1 MSEVATLQPVERS
14 ALMDITP
21 QNLEEAKELATLM
34 SESQL
39 VPKDYIKSPHNI
51 LVAMMMGSEV
61 GLKPMQA
68 LQNIAVIN
76 GRPSVWG
83 DAALAIVRSHPLC
96 EYVSE
101 QVDGQGDG
109 MIATCEVKRRGQPP
123 TVQTFSVQDAIA
135 AGLWGKQGPWK
146 QYPRRML
153 QMRARGFAIRDAF
166 PDALRGMYIAEEAAD
181 IPEREV
187 AGEHTFQ
194 SEQQPV
200 AAEDQLKAALR
211 GDSSTQGSTDAEAT
225 EPVEAETA
233 DSPPVEEAGSGVF
246 TELMEELIAAG
257 SKDEVRAVM
266 AKQREAELTQEER
279 AYLAEQSNNKIEEM
293 KN

>member
-21 QNLEEAKELATLM
+21 QNLTEAKELATLM

-39 VPKDYIKSPHNI
+39 VPKDYIKAPHNI

-96 EYVSE
+96 EYVNE
-101 QVDGQGDG
+101 KVNGQGDS
-109 MIATCEVKRRGQPP
+109 MIATCEVKRRGQPA
-123 TVQTFSVQDAIA
+123 TVQTFSVQDAIG

-187 AGEHTFQ
+187 SGEHTFQ
-194 SEQQPV
+194 SEQT
-200 AAEDQLKAALR
+200 ASAEDQLKAALR
-211 GDSSTQGSTDAEAT
+211 GDSSVPETDAEVA

-233 DSPPVEEAGSGVF
+233 DSSPAEEAGSAIF
-246 TELMEELIAAG
+246 AALMEELIAAG